1 MLNAFLIQNMGGET
15 LTINW
20 DDFSATLAERFEI
33 LLREAK
39 FSDVTLVSGD
49 GQKIFAH
56 QAILATGSI
65 FFKNL
70 LEAESRPLIFM
81 RRVDSS
87 LLKPLL
93 NFLYIGKAQVREDLL
108 TDFVALG
115 ADLGVEGL
123 ANLCDLDQRGVHIEN
138 GEKEEYNTVSEEK
151 YNTMVEEKY
160 NTVSEEKNNTVSE
173 ENNASLQEVAKKP
186 VSKSRENRIDG
197 TRKKQMKY
205 HRELPKT
212 YHTDSEKIVVPIKDE
227 NGFHKCNYC
236 ERKISDKS
244 NFKKHIRADHL
255 MIVLRCKDCD
265 YSTKH
270 VSNLTAH
277 VKKAHIKRL

>member
-1 MLNAFLIQNMGGET
+1 MIHLKHGRRNTYHQLGLLSAQLLN
-15 LTINW
+15 
-20 DDFSATLAERFEI
+20 ERFEI
-33 LLREAK
+33 LLKEAK

-56 QAILATGSI
+56 QAILATGST

-81 RRVDSS
+81 RGVDSA

-123 ANLCDLDQRGVHIEN
+123 ANLCGLDRKGVHIEN

-160 NTVSEEKNNTVSE
+160 NTVSEEKNNTVNE
-173 ENNASLQEVAKKP
+173 ENNTSPQEVAMKL

-197 TRKKQMKY
+197 TRKRQMKY

-212 YHTDSEKIVVPIKDE
+212 YDTDSEKIVVPIKDE

-244 NFKKHIRADHL
+244 NFKKHVRADHL

>member
-1 MLNAFLIQNMGGET
+1 MSNAFLIPNMGGET

-20 DDFSATLAERFEI
+20 DDFSATLNERFEI

-56 QAILATGSI
+56 QAILATGST

-81 RRVDSS
+81 RGVDSA

-93 NFLYIGKAQVREDLL
+93 NFLYIGKAQVPEDLL

-123 ANLCDLDQRGVHIEN
+123 ANLCGLDRKGVHIEN

-160 NTVSEEKNNTVSE
+160 NTVSEEKNNTVNE
-173 ENNASLQEVAKKP
+173 ENNTSPQEVAMKP

-197 TRKKQMKY
+197 TREKYVKY

-212 YHTDSEKIVVPIKDE
+212 YDTDSEKIVVPIKDE

-244 NFKKHIRADHL
+244 NFKKHVRADHL
-255 MIVLRCKDCD
+255 MIVLRCKYCD

>member
-1 MLNAFLIQNMGGET
+1 MSNAFLIPNMGGET

-20 DDFSATLAERFEI
+20 DDFSATLAERFEL

-49 GQKIFAH
+49 GQKISAH
-56 QAILATGSI
+56 QAILATGST

-81 RRVDSS
+81 RGVDSS

-93 NFLYIGKAQVREDLL
+93 NFLYIGKAQVPEDLL
-108 TDFVALG
+108 TEFVALG

-123 ANLCDLDQRGVHIEN
+123 ANLCNPDEKGFHIEN
-138 GEKEEYNTVSEEK
+138 IDKEEYNTVREEK
-151 YNTMVEEKY
+151 YNTISEEKY
-160 NTVSEEKNNTVSE
+160 NTVSEEKCNTMSE

-197 TRKKQMKY
+197 TSKKQMKY
-205 HRELPKT
+205 HRELAKSN
-212 YHTDSEKIVVPIKDE
+212 HTNTGKIVVPIKDE

-244 NFKKHIRADHL
+244 NFKKHVRADHL

-270 VSNLTAH
+270 VSNLNVH
-277 VKKAHIKRL
+277 VKKVHMQKL

>member
-1 MLNAFLIQNMGGET
+1 MGGET

-20 DDFSATLAERFEI
+20 DDFSATLNERFEI

-56 QAILATGSI
+56 QAILGTGST

-81 RRVDSS
+81 RGVDSA

-93 NFLYIGKAQVREDLL
+93 NFLYIGKAQVPEDLL

-115 ADLGVEGL
+115 ADLGVEGI
-123 ANLCDLDQRGVHIEN
+123 ANLCNLDQRDVHIEN

-151 YNTMVEEKY
+151 
-160 NTVSEEKNNTVSE
+160 NNTVNE
-173 ENNASLQEVAKKP
+173 ENNTSPQEVAMKP

-197 TRKKQMKY
+197 TREKYVKY

-212 YHTDSEKIVVPIKDE
+212 YDTDSEKIVVPIKDE

-244 NFKKHIRADHL
+244 NFKKHVRADHL
-255 MIVLRCKDCD
+255 MIVLRCKYCD